1 MPGFGRKGCRKGGGL
16 LCLGAY
22 RTGRWEME
30 SQEVGVVGLCGDTES
45 RPQVHGGT
53 ENHRPQAVSGQT
65 TVFCPLPLI
74 SPCKTFL
81 SFTVLTFFL
90 DFLLYFGCTE
100 KSHSDY

>member
-1 MPGFGRKGCRKGGGL
+1 MYQQEDKEDSSQGWTNLRGLDAGVWKKGMQERWGL

-53 ENHRPQAVSGQT
+53 ENHRP
-65 TVFCPLPLI
+65 
-74 SPCKTFL
+74 
-81 SFTVLTFFL
+81 
-90 DFLLYFGCTE
+90 
-100 KSHSDY
+100 